1 MLQLEAQI
9 ADMMKRNIKG
19 TVEED
24 MLIER
29 QKQLQL
35 MRNIS
40 NQLTRPEDE
49 RSIVTWYLN
58 NANIVCATLSSCVK
72 LSQ

>member
-24 MLIER
+24 MLIEK

>member
-9 ADMMKRNIKG
+9 ADMTKRNIKG

-24 MLIER
+24 MLIEK